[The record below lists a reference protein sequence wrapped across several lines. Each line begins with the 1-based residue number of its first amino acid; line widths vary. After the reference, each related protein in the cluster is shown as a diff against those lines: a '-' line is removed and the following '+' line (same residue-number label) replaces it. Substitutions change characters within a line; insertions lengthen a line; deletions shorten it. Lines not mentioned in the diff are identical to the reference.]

1 MARWTGFSDE
11 ELQRLKI
18 ASDEQIPSHMMRQ
31 GRPQA
36 AVTPQRSKGRGE
48 RGARGAALGT
58 RASEQ
63 SKPQTM
69 ANMKRDQEPR
79 LEKGEDIKAK
89 VDVSIKEEISKQ
101 KETGEEVPPIGD
113 VELLRVGTSSPTV
126 EDCGMRQEISRLE
139 QLKQQQKIMEEH
151 NKQKHAELI
160 QQLAVRTR
168 RTAAE
173 SVKLQ
178 KLQRELQNL
187 DFALAND
194 VSILRSRIDQAECA
208 YSSARKQYD
217 RAEAKFVA
225 AKMELHRRVEVK
237 ELLTEHLCL
246 VIGQS
251 EARKSS
257 RLDELTRKLK
267 DWDWAEDEKESAK
280 DINQGA
286 EVEEVTE
293 GETQNITGGGDE
305 EGGERGK

>member
-1 MARWTGFSDE
+1 MAGWTGFSDE
-11 ELQRLKI
+11 ELQRLKMD
-18 ASDEQIPSHMMRQ
+18 SHEQIPSHMTRQ

-36 AVTPQRSKGRGE
+36 AVTPQRLRG
-48 RGARGAALGT
+48 RGARGPALGT
-58 RASEQ
+58 RSSEQ
-63 SKPQTM
+63 SKPHTT
-69 ANMKRDQEPR
+69 ANMKKEKEPR
-79 LEKGEDIKAK
+79 PENGVDIKAK
-89 VDVSIKEEISKQ
+89 VDISTKEEISNE
-101 KETGEEVPPIGD
+101 KETIEEIPTGD
-113 VELLRVGTSSPTV
+113 VELPRASTSSPTTA
-126 EDCGMRQEISRLE
+126 DDGGMRQEVSRLE
-139 QLKQQQKIMEEH
+139 QLKQQQKVMEEQ
-151 NKQKHAELI
+151 NKQKQAELV

-194 VSILRSRIDQAECA
+194 VGILRSRIDQAECA
-208 YSSARKQYD
+208 YNSARKQYD
-217 RAEAKFVA
+217 HAEAKFVA
-225 AKMELHRRVEVK
+225 AKMELQRRAEVK

-280 DINQGA
+280 EVNQVVQ
-286 EVEEVTE
+286 VEEVAET
-293 GETQNITGGGDE
+293 ETQNVTGGG
-305 EGGERGK
+305 GGERE

>member
-160 QQLAVRTR
+160 QQLAVR
-168 RTAAE
+168 
-173 SVKLQ
+173 
-178 KLQRELQNL
+178 
-187 DFALAND
+187 
-194 VSILRSRIDQAECA
+194 
-208 YSSARKQYD
+208 KQYD